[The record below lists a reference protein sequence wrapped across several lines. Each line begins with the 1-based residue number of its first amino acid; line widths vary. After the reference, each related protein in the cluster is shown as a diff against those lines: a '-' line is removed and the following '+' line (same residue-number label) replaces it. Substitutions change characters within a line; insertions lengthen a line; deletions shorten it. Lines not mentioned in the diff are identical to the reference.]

1 MGIRVYQTYFPPKP
15 ELHPIPTTSRSI
27 RCRALLVRPSFGV
40 KCGGFCQ
47 GPDTGVAALHLG
59 SWVCHCSRWGSLKK
73 IRHSS
78 VVPGHLICRQASA
91 KANSLPSIGQHNI
104 CRDLCALNLFFFFF
118 RCGHSLNRPCTEAT
132 ANGTDFG
139 LSSLLS
145 SSDHPS

>member
-15 ELHPIPTTSRSI
+15 ELHPIPTTSPSI

-40 KCGGFCQ
+40 KCGGVLPGARYGSRCTAFRLV
-47 GPDTGVAALHLG
+47 GLPLFPLG
-59 SWVCHCSRWGSLKK
+59 LTKK

-104 CRDLCALNLFFFFF
+104 CRDLCALNLFF
-118 RCGHSLNRPCTEAT
+118 
-132 ANGTDFG
+132 
-139 LSSLLS
+139 SSAVAIL
-145 SSDHPS
+145 